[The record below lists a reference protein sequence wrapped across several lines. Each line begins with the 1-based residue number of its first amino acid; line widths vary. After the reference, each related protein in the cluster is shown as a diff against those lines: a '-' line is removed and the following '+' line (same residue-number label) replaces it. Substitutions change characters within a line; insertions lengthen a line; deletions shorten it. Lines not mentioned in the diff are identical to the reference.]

1 MTSLSKQVF
10 RELAPGGTLRV
21 AINYGNAVL
30 AQRDERTGTPR
41 GITADLAR
49 ELARQLGVPVE
60 FVTYDGAGKIV
71 GAGGANE
78 WDVAFM
84 AIDPLRAEQ
93 IFFTPPYLIIEG
105 VYLVRAEAPFHRVD
119 EIDREGVRIAVG
131 KGAAYDLFLTRTLKH
146 AELVRAPSTAAVID
160 LFVDEKL
167 DAAAGIRPP
176 LEATA
181 RKHPEWRVIPER
193 FMAIEQAM
201 CTPAGREE
209 GGRFLAAFIADMKS
223 SGFVS
228 DALARHGQRDVTI
241 AP

>member
-1 MTSLSKQVF
+1 MTSVSEQVL

-30 AQRDERTGTPR
+30 AQRDERTGEPR

-49 ELARQLGVPVE
+49 ELARRLAVPVE

-71 GAGGANE
+71 AAAASKE

-84 AIDPLRAEQ
+84 AIDPLRAQQ
-93 IFFTPPYLIIEG
+93 ILFTPPYLIIEG
-105 VYLVRAEAPFHRVD
+105 AYLVRADAPFQRVD
-119 EIDREGVRIAVG
+119 DLDREGVRIAVG

-146 AELVRAPSTAAVID
+146 AALVRAPSTAAVIG

-167 DAAAGIRPP
+167 DAAAGIRQP
-176 LEATA
+176 LEAAA
-181 RKHPEWRVIPER
+181 RERLEWRVIPER

-201 CTPAGREE
+201 CTPAGREA
-209 GGRFLAAFIADMKS
+209 GGKYLAVYIAEMKA

-228 DALARHGQRDVTI
+228 DALARHGQHEVTV

>member
-1 MTSLSKQVF
+1 MTSVSAQVL

-30 AQRDERTGTPR
+30 AQRDERTGEPR

-49 ELARQLGVPVE
+49 ELARRLAVPVT

-71 GAGGANE
+71 AAAASNE

-93 IFFTPPYLIIEG
+93 ILFTPPYLIIEG
-105 VYLVRAEAPFHRVD
+105 AYLVRADAPFQRVD
-119 EIDREGVRIAVG
+119 DLDREGVRIAVG

-146 AELVRAPSTAAVID
+146 AALVRAPSTAAVLG
-160 LFVDEKL
+160 LFVAEGL
-167 DAAAGIRPP
+167 DAAAGIRQP
-176 LEATA
+176 LEAAA
-181 RKHPEWRVIPER
+181 RERPEWRVIPER

-201 CTPAGREE
+201 CTPVGREAGE
-209 GGRFLAAFIADMKS
+209 KYLVAFIREMKT

-228 DALARHGQRDVTI
+228 DALARHGQRDVTV
-241 AP
+241 AS

>member
-1 MTSLSKQVF
+1 MASVSEQVL

-30 AQRDERTGTPR
+30 VQRDEWTGEPR

-49 ELARQLGVPVE
+49 ELARRLAVPVE

-71 GAGGANE
+71 AAAASNE

-93 IFFTPPYLIIEG
+93 ILFTPPYLIIEG
-105 VYLVRAEAPFHRVD
+105 AYLVRTDAPFQSVD
-119 EIDREGVRIAVG
+119 DLDREGIRIAVG
-131 KGAAYDLFLTRTLKH
+131 KGAAYDLFLTRALKN
-146 AELVRAPSTAAVID
+146 AELVRAPSTAAVIG
-160 LFVDEKL
+160 LFVAEGL
-167 DAAAGIRPP
+167 DAAAGIRQP
-176 LEATA
+176 LETA
-181 RKHPEWRVIPER
+181 AREHPEWRVIPER

-209 GGRFLAAFIADMKS
+209 GARYLAAFISEMKTC
-223 SGFVS
+223 GFVG
-228 DALARHGQRDVTI
+228 DALARHGQRDVTV

>member
-1 MTSLSKQVF
+1 MTSVSEQVL

-30 AQRDERTGTPR
+30 AQRDERTGEPR

-49 ELARQLGVPVE
+49 ELARRLAVPVE

-71 GAGGANE
+71 AAAASNE

-84 AIDPLRAEQ
+84 AIDPLRAQQ
-93 IFFTPPYLIIEG
+93 ILFTPPYLIIEG
-105 VYLVRAEAPFHRVD
+105 AYLVRADAPFQRVD
-119 EIDREGVRIAVG
+119 DLDREGVRIAVG

-146 AELVRAPSTAAVID
+146 AALVRAPSTAAVIG

-167 DAAAGIRPP
+167 DAAAGIRQP
-176 LEATA
+176 LEAAA
-181 RKHPEWRVIPER
+181 RERLEWRVIPER

-201 CTPAGREE
+201 CTPAGREA
-209 GGRFLAAFIADMKS
+209 GGKYLAVYIAKMKA

-228 DALARHGQRDVTI
+228 DALARHGQHEVTVV
-241 AP
+241 P

>member
-1 MTSLSKQVF
+1 MTVISERVL
-10 RELAPGGTLRV
+10 RELAPAGRLRV

-30 AQRDERTGTPR
+30 AQRDERTGEPR

-71 GAGGANE
+71 AMAASNE

-93 IFFTPPYLIIEG
+93 ILFTPPYLIIEG
-105 VYLVRAEAPFHRVD
+105 AYLVRAEAPFRHVD
-119 EIDREGVRIAVG
+119 DLDRAGVRIAVG
-131 KGAAYDLFLTRTLKH
+131 KGAAYDLFLTRTLKN
-146 AELVRAPSTAAVID
+146 AALVRAPSTSAVIG
-160 LFVDEKL
+160 LFVAEGL
-167 DAAAGIRPP
+167 DAAAGIRQP
-176 LEATA
+176 LEAAA
-181 RKHPEWRVIPER
+181 REHPEWRVIPGR

-209 GGRFLAAFIADMKS
+209 GGKYLAAFIAEMKT
-223 SGFVS
+223 SGFVAE
-228 DALARHGQRDVTI
+228 ALAWHGQRDVTV

>member
-1 MTSLSKQVF
+1 MASVSEQVLS
-10 RELAPGGTLRV
+10 ELAPGGTLRV

-30 AQRDERTGTPR
+30 AQRDERTGEPR

-49 ELARQLGVPVE
+49 ELARRLAVPVE

-71 GAGGANE
+71 AAAASNE

-84 AIDPLRAEQ
+84 AIDPLRAQQ
-93 IFFTPPYLIIEG
+93 ILFTPPYLIIEG
-105 VYLVRAEAPFHRVD
+105 AYLVRADAPFQRVD
-119 EIDREGVRIAVG
+119 DLDREGVRIAVG

-146 AELVRAPSTAAVID
+146 AALVRAPSTAAVIG

-167 DAAAGIRPP
+167 DAAAGIRQP
-176 LEATA
+176 LEAAA
-181 RKHPEWRVIPER
+181 RKHLEWRVIPER

-201 CTPAGREE
+201 CTPAGREA
-209 GGRFLAAFIADMKS
+209 GGKYLAVYIAKMKA

-228 DALARHGQRDVTI
+228 DALARHGQHEVTVV
-241 AP
+241 P